1 MRVALGAE
9 HRRHP
14 ARAQA
19 MLGRGIAEALPLGI
33 DFHIGANGG
42 LTAVERRAHIRQTW
56 ASSHEGR
63 GRMPD
68 PEF

>member
-1 MRVALGAE
+1 
-9 HRRHP
+9 
-14 ARAQA
+14 